1 MQVAHINDTDG
12 MNMDSDTTDREPQ
25 LVIADGVANILLC
38 RPAQHNR
45 IDPDDVAVLKSHL
58 NAIAGRKDIAV
69 LVITGMGNKTFSSGY
84 TLDAI
89 VNRLDRGFEDLLD
102 AIERAPLPT
111 IAAINGSVYG
121 GATDLALCCDFRIG
135 VRGSRMFMP
144 SARLGLHYYPGGIRR
159 YTTILGVAQAKR
171 LFLTAQ
177 TIDAEEMLRIN
188 FLTELVD
195 PDDLTTRVADYVND
209 IKSCDAAA
217 VRSMKLEINALGHAL
232 PAQTRVAYETSLASP
247 EIPKRLAALRQR
259 RSP

>member
-1 MQVAHINDTDG
+1 MVSEATDG
-12 MNMDSDTTDREPQ
+12 LPK
-25 LVIADGVANILLC
+25 LVIADGVATIRLC
-38 RPAQHNR
+38 RPSQHNR
-45 IDPDDVAVLKSHL
+45 IDPDDVAVLKAYL
-58 NAIAGRKDIAV
+58 DDITDRADIV
-69 LVITGMGNKTFSSGY
+69 ALVIVGTGTRTFSSGY

-89 VNRLDRGFEDLLD
+89 VDRLDRSFEDLLD
-102 AIERAPLPT
+102 AVERAPLPT

-177 TIDAEEMLRIN
+177 TIDAPEMLRIN

-195 PDDLTTRVADYVND
+195 ADALMRRVAEYVSD

-217 VRSMKLEINALGHAL
+217 VRSMKLEMNALGQAL
-232 PAQTRVAYETSLASP
+232 QLPLQTRVAYEKSLASA
-247 EIPKRLAALRQR
+247 ELPKRLAALRR
-259 RSP
+259 RHPS